1 MGSCASDAFA
11 RADLRPAIRGFY
23 RRLVEGTFHLRHI
36 TLASRHQKLLPLS
49 DGGYNPHPHD
59 ENNLNN
65 DNNHNNDNNDNNAN
79 PEQDKLTGSISQ
91 RFKARQWMVQNF
103 TEGEPIVSLDG

>member
-36 TLASRHQKLLPLS
+36 TLASRHQKLLSLS
-49 DGGYNPHPHD
+49 DGGYNPT
-59 ENNLNN
+59 LC
-65 DNNHNNDNNDNNAN
+65 
-79 PEQDKLTGSISQ
+79 PEELEM
-91 RFKARQWMVQNF
+91 AAVVA
-103 TEGEPIVSLDG
+103 PIR